1 MGARQKATKRNYP
14 GNTGKGEV
22 SPLWWLGAIGLA
34 LFFVIFPYDR
44 GLFNGYESSFEP
56 PIYKS
61 AIYIFILSFLPLIY
75 LIRNWKISSHTGI
88 LSIAVM
94 LIPLIYWISSMQAV
108 SDYYADFMVMIY
120 GMFALLFISGLYTA
134 GAARTRHI
142 IEGGIMI
149 AGGIIV
155 LFGLFNLFGQIYYMD
170 ALWLAHDGYRLTSVF
185 QYSNTYAGFL
195 IALFLACLY
204 YASHNGNSYI
214 RLMNAAFLVPIWI
227 SFMLTFSRGAFVII
241 PVVVLLIIP
250 LMKLT
255 KQIAYLLY
263 MVVSIAISMV
273 ILGKVTAVMNDIAA
287 IVQPTGTKALSTI
300 SLFNSLPATGWGL
313 LLAASLVTAAFV
325 WLYHAK
331 LETWVEGKFSRI
343 ADRKWSFLLIP
354 ALIAVVTTVCA
365 AVLLSSPAVRG
376 MLPQQ
381 LADRFENINFN
392 QHSVLERI
400 TFYKDGVRA
409 ASDYPVIGA
418 GGGAWQAM
426 YEQYQNNPYESRQAH
441 SFYVQ
446 VLVEVGWLGLAILI
460 GFIAYAYFLF
470 VRSHIRHPELRGS
483 HLVFFILSLSLLAH
497 SAMDFDMSYVYIG
510 ALAFLSLGCMLAPYH
525 DKLEVASLAKL
536 QLNGWQKAVYPGL
549 LAVICLVLLVVTS
562 TQYSAVSRY
571 NETVSLAVKQKASYN
586 QLMERLEKSIDQ
598 APDQSTYSIT
608 KVSWILQVYEQ
619 NRDPELLKQAQET
632 LDAARKHDEYN
643 RGLLAL
649 QIRVHQLNGKLEDT
663 LPVLDEALL
672 KFPWMIEMYEHAMLA
687 YRDVRTIALQNKDEE
702 KATQYEHRIRDLEA
716 EVNRRIAMLET
727 LPEEQ
732 KQGRSFNFTAPMK
745 EVLASLK

>member
-1 MGARQKATKRNYP
+1 MGARQKATKRDYP
-14 GNTGKGEV
+14 GNTGRGEV

-34 LFFVIFPYDR
+34 LFFIFFPYDR

-75 LIRNWKISSHTGI
+75 LIRNWKISNHTGI
-88 LSIAVM
+88 MSIAVM
-94 LIPLIYWISSMQAV
+94 LIPLVYWISSMQAV
-108 SDYYADFMVMIY
+108 SDYYADFMVMVY
-120 GMFALLFISGLYTA
+120 GMFALFFINGLYTA
-134 GAARTRHI
+134 GAVQTRYI

-155 LFGLFNLFGQIYYMD
+155 LFGLFNLFGQTYYMD
-170 ALWLAHDGYRLTSVF
+170 ALWRAHDGYRLTSVF

-204 YASHNGNSYI
+204 YASHSGNRYI

-241 PVVVLLIIP
+241 PIVVLLTIP
-250 LMKLT
+250 LLKLT
-255 KQIAYLLY
+255 KQITYLLY
-263 MVVSIAISMV
+263 MVFSVAVSMI
-273 ILGKVTAVMNDIAA
+273 ILGKITTIMNDIAA
-287 IVQPTGTKALSTI
+287 IVQPTGSKTPSTI

-313 LLAASLVTAAFV
+313 LLAASLVSAAFV

-331 LETWVEGKFSRI
+331 LETWVESKLARI

-354 ALIAVVTTVCA
+354 ALIVVITIASA
-365 AVLLSSPAVRG
+365 ALLLSSPAVRG
-376 MLPQQ
+376 LLPQQ

-392 QHSVLERI
+392 QHSVLERL
-400 TFYKDGVRA
+400 TFYKDGLKA

-460 GFIAYAYFLF
+460 GFIAYAYFLYI
-470 VRSHIRHPELRGS
+470 RSHIRHPELRGS

-510 ALAFLSLGCMLAPYH
+510 ALVFLSLGCMLAPFRN
-525 DKLEVASLAKL
+525 KLEIASLSNVQFNDWRKS
-536 QLNGWQKAVYPGL
+536 VYPAL
-549 LAVICLVLLVVTS
+549 LAVICFTLLIVTS
-562 TQYSAVSRY
+562 IHYSAASRY
-571 NETVSLAVKQKASYN
+571 NETITMAVEQKASYA
-586 QLMERLEKSIDQ
+586 QLMEMLDKSIDQ
-598 APDQSTYSIT
+598 APDQATYSVT

-619 NRDPELLKQAQET
+619 SKDPELLKQAQQT
-632 LDAARKHDEYN
+632 LDSARKHDEYN
-643 RGLLAL
+643 RGLLSL
-649 QIRVHQLNGKLEDT
+649 QIRLHQLNGKLEDT

-687 YRDVRTIALQNKDEE
+687 YGDVRRIALQSKDEE
-702 KATQYEHRIRDLEA
+702 KASQYEQRIRDLEA
-716 EVNRRIAMLET
+716 EVNRRMTMLET

-732 KQGRSFNFTAPMK
+732 KQGRSFYFTTPMK